1 MHILNKYLYFIS
13 INCKISKEKMN
24 AENIYIFIFFIY
36 WIALTQG
43 FYINVTYFWIIWT
56 IIWLI
61 KQGALIG
68 VVKIKISFKSDIN
81 LICVQNSSIQFYM
94 KNSITNIT
102 TKVKNENRKYSL
114 NLSKNT
120 LTIKNI
126 SIII

>member
-1 MHILNKYLYFIS
+1 
-13 INCKISKEKMN
+13 MN